1 MVVGGAAP
9 NLGTTMEDVGYK
21 SATYVANMIEGEDYG
36 GVWFSLK
43 SDSGSQN
50 RSLEAKHFTSLLA
63 MVKIVQIN

>member
-36 GVWFSLK
+36 GV
-43 SDSGSQN
+43 
-50 RSLEAKHFTSLLA
+50 
-63 MVKIVQIN
+63 